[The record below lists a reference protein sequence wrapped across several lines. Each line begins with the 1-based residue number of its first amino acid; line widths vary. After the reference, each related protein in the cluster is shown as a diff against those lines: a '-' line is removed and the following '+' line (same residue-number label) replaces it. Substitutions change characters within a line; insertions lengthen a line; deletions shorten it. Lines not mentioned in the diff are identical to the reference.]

1 MLSVMKIEDED
12 SLVGLATTAVA
23 TQSQPLDDPGHA
35 AAGAAETRTAIINS
49 VKLSLSLVGTLIVA
63 FSVRFMI
70 PRYVGPAAFG
80 QLNFADAFA
89 MGFFVFATF
98 GVDSYIRKE
107 VSRRLEHVNDFWAG
121 FWLLRLA
128 ASAVIFALMA
138 FILSRSNKGPLE
150 WRLVF
155 IFGLGQVAF
164 VHNFTVTS
172 LLHAASEVN
181 ELAYMN
187 VFSKLLWGCGIA
199 SALVIGWHPL
209 EMVAVAFL
217 LSEVLKAVY
226 LSRVTQRKL
235 GLIWRV
241 DMTATWAML
250 AASFPYYLNYLGH
263 RTYEQ
268 LNVSIISFMTTDEEA
283 GWYGAAKNIATIS
296 LLFLPIF
303 QAVVV
308 PMASRTAAK
317 STEALNELMRGAVR
331 LTVVAATFFSIIIAL
346 EAETLVAHA
355 FGPGFAESA
364 ISLRML
370 APMFPLTYLATLG
383 AQHLIQ
389 LDRIWTMVMVSL
401 AALIANFGLNVG
413 FIHLGHGM
421 APGWAGGMSS
431 LASICTEGANAL
443 ITFLVLGTA
452 AVDRRLFVTL
462 GKTAG
467 ICLAVAGVHYLLK
480 DTLGL
485 WSVPVEALAYW
496 GFAVLTGALPAQEIR
511 RMVTDAVSSRRRAR
525 KS

>member
-1 MLSVMKIEDED
+1 
-12 SLVGLATTAVA
+12 
-23 TQSQPLDDPGHA
+23 
-35 AAGAAETRTAIINS
+35 
-49 VKLSLSLVGTLIVA
+49 
-63 FSVRFMI
+63 
-70 PRYVGPAAFG
+70 
-80 QLNFADAFA
+80 
-89 MGFFVFATF
+89 
-98 GVDSYIRKE
+98 
-107 VSRRLEHVNDFWAG
+107 FWAG

-128 ASAVIFALMA
+128 ASAVIFAIMGTV
-138 FILSRSNKGPLE
+138 LSHSNKGALE

-155 IFGLGQVAF
+155 LFGLGQVAF

-181 ELAYMN
+181 ELAFMN
-187 VFSKLLWGCGIA
+187 VLSKLLWGGGIA
-199 SALVIGWHPL
+199 AALLIGWHPL
-209 EMVAVAFL
+209 EMVALAFL

-226 LSRVTQRKL
+226 LSKVTQRKL
-235 GLIWRV
+235 GLVWRV
-241 DMTATWAML
+241 DMVATWAML

-268 LNVSIISFMTTDEEA
+268 LNVSIISFMTNDSEA

-331 LTVVAATFFSIIIAL
+331 LTVVAATFFSILIIL
-346 EAETLVAHA
+346 EADLLVQKA

-389 LDRIWTMVMVSL
+389 LERIWTMVIVSL
-401 AALIANFGLNVG
+401 MALVANFVLNVA
-413 FIHLGHGM
+413 FIKLGQGA

-431 LASICTEGANAL
+431 LASICTEAANAL
-443 ITFLVLGTA
+443 ITFTVLGEA
-452 AVDRRLFVTL
+452 AIDRRLFVT
-462 GKTAG
+462 
-467 ICLAVAGVHYLLK
+467 
-480 DTLGL
+480 
-485 WSVPVEALAYW
+485 
-496 GFAVLTGALPAQEIR
+496 
-511 RMVTDAVSSRRRAR
+511 
-525 KS
+525 